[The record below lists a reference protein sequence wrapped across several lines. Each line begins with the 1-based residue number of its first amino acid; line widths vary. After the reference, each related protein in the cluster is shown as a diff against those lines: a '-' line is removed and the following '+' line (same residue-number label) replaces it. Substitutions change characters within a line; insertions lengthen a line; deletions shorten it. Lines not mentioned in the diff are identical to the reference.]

1 MHVSPPDVGTEPW
14 RRQVGRLR
22 VEAVET
28 VVVGAG
34 LRNWVFV
41 KIVTDQPGLVGWGEA
56 TLEWK
61 ARAVA
66 GAVADLAPLVIGR
79 DPFETERLWQS
90 MHRGHFFQGGVVT
103 MSALSGIDQA
113 LYDVKAKALGVP
125 AYQLLGGAV
134 RDRVRMY
141 DHLGGGD
148 SGIVYGA
155 ATADRFGEA
164 ARRSVDDGFTAL
176 KILAVPIGPALVGA
190 ADVRAA
196 VSAMAAV
203 REAVGDDVDVMVDL
217 HGRTSIAGAL
227 EYGRALA
234 PYRPWFFEEPVQP
247 GNPRQLLEVARALP
261 FPVATGER
269 LIALEEF
276 RDLLQFDAVA
286 VLQPDVC
293 HVGGPTALRKIAA
306 LAESH
311 RVALAPHNPLGP
323 VATAVNQHL
332 GFTLPGFLLQEVM
345 RSDVPWRDEVVT
357 GGLPIVDGSVRL
369 PTAPG
374 WGIEVDEAAAS
385 RHPYRPEPQL
395 HTVLADG
402 STGDW

>member
-1 MHVSPPDVGTEPW
+1 MK
-14 RRQVGRLR
+14 

-28 VVVGAG
+28 VVVAAG

-41 KIVTDQPGLVGWGEA
+41 KVVTDQPGLIGWGEA

-66 GAVADLAPLVIGR
+66 GAVADLAPLVVGH
-79 DPFETERLWQS
+79 DPFATERLWQS
-90 MHRGHFFQGGVVT
+90 MYRGHFFQGGVVT
-103 MSALSGIDQA
+103 MSAVSGIDQA
-113 LYDVKAKALGVP
+113 LHDVKAKALGVP

-141 DHLGGGD
+141 DHLGGGE
-148 SGIVYGA
+148 SGVVYGA
-155 ATADRFGEA
+155 ATAERFGA
-164 ARRSVDDGFTAL
+164 AAQRSVEDGFTAL
-176 KILAVPIGPALVGA
+176 KILAVPVGPALVGS
-190 ADVRAA
+190 ADVRGA
-196 VSAMAAV
+196 VGAMAAV
-203 REAVGDDVDVMVDL
+203 REAVGDDVEVMVDL
-217 HGRTSIAGAL
+217 HGRTSAAGAL

-234 PYRPWFFEEPVQP
+234 EFRPWFFEEPVQP

-261 FPVATGER
+261 VPVAVGER

-276 RDLLQFDAVA
+276 RELLELNAVA

-306 LAESH
+306 MAESH

-323 VATAVNQHL
+323 IATAVNQHL

-345 RSDVPWRDEVVT
+345 RSDVPWRDEVVL
-357 GGLPIVDGSVRL
+357 GGLPIVDGQVGL

-374 WGIEVDEAAAS
+374 WGIEVDEVAAA

-402 STGDW
+402 SIGDW

>member
-1 MHVSPPDVGTEPW
+1 MK
-14 RRQVGRLR
+14 

-41 KIVTDQPGLVGWGEA
+41 KVVTDQHGLVGWGEA
-56 TLEWK
+56 TLEWQ
-61 ARAVA
+61 ARAVT
-66 GAVADLAPLVIGR
+66 GAVADLAPLVVGR
-79 DPFETERLWQS
+79 DPFAIEGLWQS

-125 AYQLLGGAV
+125 AYELLGGAV

-148 SGIVYGA
+148 AGIVYGA
-155 ATADRFGEA
+155 ATAERFA
-164 ARRSVDDGFTAL
+164 AAAERSVRDGFTAL

-190 ADVRAA
+190 ADVRGA
-196 VSAMAAV
+196 VRAMASV
-203 REAVGDDVDVMVDL
+203 REVVGDDVEVMVDL
-217 HGRTSIAGAL
+217 HGRTSAAGAL

-234 PYRPWFFEEPVQP
+234 EFRPWFFEEPIQP

-261 FPVATGER
+261 VPVATGER

-276 RDLLQFDAVA
+276 RELLALDAVA

-293 HVGGPTALRKIAA
+293 HVGGPTAMRKIAA
-306 LAESH
+306 FAESH

-345 RSDVPWRDEVVT
+345 RSDVPWREEVVP
-357 GGLPIVDGSVRL
+357 GGLPIVGGHVEL

-374 WGIEVDEAAAS
+374 WGVEVDEAAAA
-385 RHPYRPEPQL
+385 RHPYRPEPQV
-395 HTVLADG
+395 HTVLPDG
-402 STGDW
+402 SVGDW